1 MIETTFLSLA
11 RGSSPSETLARYP
24 RLDPDTFF
32 DHVRSLKVQS
42 VEAFLQVANRLVLA
56 DAKASG
62 VLPEKCVVAFDLHVD
77 PDYSK
82 KHEGCIGY
90 PDLPGTKYGMA
101 YLSAESVTKNA
112 RFTFGATPIRPATN
126 REEALKL
133 LVEETLKW
141 TDIEL
146 ALLDRGFAAIYA
158 FDLFTKLSKRFVIP
172 MIRNERIDTLEK
184 IAYRA
189 RQRIP
194 GTPYSWH
201 VIDDYELG
209 QHGKR
214 QASVKLVFFYEPN
227 VKDPSKDDVF
237 IYATNTGD
245 LSADEITSYA
255 KRYRERW
262 GIETGYRVK
271 DKLRVRTASDH
282 YSVRLFLQLVSV
294 LAYNLWTLVRAL
306 IQRVLTA
313 HGGSKRDEYR
323 VLIFKDDIIAAFS
336 E

>member
-1 MIETTFLSLA
+1 MEAALLSIA
-11 RGSSPSETLARYP
+11 RGSSPSETMRRHP

-32 DHVRSLKVQS
+32 DHMRSLDARR
-42 VEAFLQVANRLVLA
+42 VETFLQEANRIVLT

-62 VLPEKCVVAFDLHVD
+62 VLPKRCIVAFDLHVD

-90 PDLPGTKYGMA
+90 PDLPGTKHGMA
-101 YLSAESVTKNA
+101 YLSSESVTKNA
-112 RFTFGATPIRPATN
+112 RFTFGATPIRAATN

-146 ALLDRGFAAIYA
+146 SLLDRGFAAIYA
-158 FDLFTKLSKRFVIP
+158 FDLFTKLDKRFVIP
-172 MIRNERIDTLEK
+172 MIRNERIDKLEK
-184 IAYRA
+184 EAYRA
-189 RQRIP
+189 RRSIP

-201 VIDDYELG
+201 VVEHYELG

-214 QASVKLVFFYEPN
+214 QARVKLVFFYEPN
-227 VKDPSKDDVF
+227 PKETSKDDVF
-237 IYATNTGD
+237 IFATNAGE
-245 LSADEITSYA
+245 LSAGEIASYA

-282 YSVRLFLQLVSV
+282 YSVRLFLQLMSV

-306 IQRVLTA
+306 IQQVLNA
-313 HGGSKRDEYR
+313 SGGKPRDEYR